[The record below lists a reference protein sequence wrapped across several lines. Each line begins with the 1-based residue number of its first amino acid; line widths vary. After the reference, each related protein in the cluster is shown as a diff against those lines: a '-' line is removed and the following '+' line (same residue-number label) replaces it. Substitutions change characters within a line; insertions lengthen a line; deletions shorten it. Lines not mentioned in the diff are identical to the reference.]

1 MIEAKKLSEAHPTA
15 ARAFILAWVFA
26 LVFYFLEYAVRSA
39 PAVMIPELS
48 GAFGVDGLGVSAIL
62 GVYYYTYSTTS
73 LIAGVLLDRY
83 GAKYV
88 VPSGMAI
95 LGFGCMVFGLPH
107 AWTGNVGRLMHGAGS
122 AFAFTGAVY
131 LASRGFSA
139 QRLATAIG
147 MTQCLGMLGGSLGQI
162 VAGPLIHGTLS
173 IWAFWTL
180 LGVVVLLTGVV
191 LLWLTPSEHPQV
203 TVKGAASFLDP
214 YKVVFSNPQSY
225 LCGLVAGLLFVP
237 TTVGDMIWGVRFFQ
251 ADKLFSY
258 QSAVF
263 AASMVPLGWVF
274 GCPLLG
280 WLADFL
286 HRRKVALAIGASLML
301 VCALQLT
308 YLPSLLPAWLTLF
321 VFGVASGAAMIPYSI
336 IKEVNPDKVKGS
348 ATGAINFLTF
358 AVTAFIGPVFSRR
371 FGKTLGAIDADPA
384 EHFRHAGIFWIGIIV
399 LALIVSFALRET
411 GGKKAA

>member
-1 MIEAKKLSEAHPTA
+1 
-15 ARAFILAWVFA
+15 LAWVFA

-191 LLWLTPSEHPQV
+191 LLWLTPTEHPQV

-280 WLADFL
+280 WLADSR
-286 HRRKVALAIGASLML
+286 HRRVVDAGLCTSADVSAQS
-301 VCALQLT
+301 
-308 YLPSLLPAWLTLF
+308 
-321 VFGVASGAAMIPYSI
+321 ASGMA
-336 IKEVNPDKVKGS
+336 D
-348 ATGAINFLTF
+348 
-358 AVTAFIGPVFSRR
+358 AVCFRCCLGRSDDSLFDHQRGQSRQGQR
-371 FGKTLGAIDADPA
+371 KRHWRDQFFDIRRDCIHRPRILQTL
-384 EHFRHAGIFWIGIIV
+384 W
-399 LALIVSFALRET
+399 
-411 GGKKAA
+411 